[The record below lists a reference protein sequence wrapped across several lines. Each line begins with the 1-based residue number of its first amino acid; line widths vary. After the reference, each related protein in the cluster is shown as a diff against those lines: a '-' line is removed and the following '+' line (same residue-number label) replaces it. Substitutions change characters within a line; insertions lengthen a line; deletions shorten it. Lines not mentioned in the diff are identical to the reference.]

1 MTTTVT
7 ISYHPRTC
15 GWRRDAS
22 PLSVRI
28 NSGGTDRLV
37 TSKVHDLTFSKTA
50 PGGHR
55 QASCEVWLPPSQF
68 PGLGPADRIY
78 VYDPTT
84 GTTAWEG
91 YTDNPGERVGPG
103 GMGFALSANGGMI
116 RAADQ
121 AERLIYRD
129 TSLDSWESESTG
141 RVQRPVRNPRG
152 GAVPRRRGHP
162 RREARAVPAVPA
174 RAADRHVATSALS
187 YRGFVGAGN
196 SFGGVT
202 GFRDGGMTSPDY
214 MVGLFVYPPLDN
226 RPWRRRPERPV
237 RHRRHRLAQPALARR
252 LRLRPVPVRH
262 DLHPVRHRLQRM
274 GGATNVSSD
283 NVWAALGDVAV
294 LGGLRDRFG
303 NRSAHPGST
312 TCSPPRWSRICW
324 GGCSRTP
331 STQPPRSSTPTT
343 YHIDSLAFMDAAT
356 ATNVIEELLKFE
368 PDFDWGIGASTL
380 SGKHSFWFRQ
390 WPTQPRYIL
399 TDDDGLDLPGS
410 EDTLCNRVAVEWT
423 DEKGKAQ
430 VEVVT
435 ADVPELGT
443 RIKDADKVTLPEG
456 RGSLANAQRIGAA
469 GARREERRPG
479 RRHRDGGP
487 AADGPRHRA
496 EGHAVEPRA
505 RLRGPAADQGCRRAG
520 HGDVVLR
527 QRRVREPHPR
537 QPGARRGRPDHGARP
552 VSGVAAF
559 LGPGVS
565 IHEESFT
572 DLTDVPVKRIAF
584 LPDGRLGGHFDGDLP
599 LETRLR

>member
-1 MTTTVT
+1 M
-7 ISYHPRTC
+7 R
-15 GWRRDAS
+15 S

-68 PGLGPADRIY
+68 DGLGPADRIY

-129 TSLDSWESESTG
+129 TSLDSWESESAGSFNAPSST
-141 RVQRPVRNPRG
+141 
-152 GAVPRRRGHP
+152 
-162 RREARAVPAVPA
+162 REVGQFPADAGTHAGKPA
-174 RAADRHVATSALS
+174 LYLQFPPGQPIDDQASALLS
-187 YRGFVGAGN
+187 YRGFFGAGN

-202 GFRDGGMTSPDY
+202 GFRDGGMTSAEY
-214 MVGLFVYPPLDN
+214 QVGLFLIRSFDGF
-226 RPWRRRPERPV
+226 PV
-237 RHRRHRLAQPALARR
+237 ATVDQSNLSGIGGVISLNQHAVSGFDFDPYDFGTISIRFALIRN
-252 LRLRPVPVRH
+252 
-262 DLHPVRHRLQRM
+262 

-303 NRSAHPGST
+303 AKLGAPRLDYVLASEVVEDLLGRLLTDAVDAASAVVDTS
-312 TCSPPRWSRICW
+312 
-324 GGCSRTP
+324 
-331 STQPPRSSTPTT
+331 T

-356 ATNVIEELLKFE
+356 AANVIDALLKFE

-380 SGKHSFWFRQ
+380 TGKHSFWFRQ

-410 EDTLCNRVAVEWT
+410 EDTLCNRVAVEWV

-443 RIKDADKVTLPEG
+443 RIKDADKVSLPEG
-456 RGSLANAQRIGAA
+456 RGSLANAQRIGAQVLASKNAVQVA
-469 GARREERRPG
+469 GTASVDRPLIDLVSG
-479 RRHRDGGP
+479 QKVMP
-487 AADGPRHRA
+487 WNL
-496 EGHAVEPRA
+496 EPGCVA
-505 RLRGPAADQGCRRAG
+505 RLQTKGV
-520 HGDVVLR
+520 DV
-527 QRRVREPHPR
+527 RVTEVSYSDNDVSASLTLGNPVPDVDDLITEL
-537 QPGARRGRPDHGARP
+537 GR
-552 VSGVAAF
+552 
-559 LGPGVS
+559 
-565 IHEESFT
+565 
-572 DLTDVPVKRIAF
+572 
-584 LPDGRLGGHFDGDLP
+584 
-599 LETRLR
+599 